1 MAEEATWSMAVAA
14 ASSAVDSD
22 SEDAAVAAAWD
33 DGKGPAVVPVFR
45 TYKGRGGS
53 RTLRASA

>member
-1 MAEEATWSMAVAA
+1 
-14 ASSAVDSD
+14 
-22 SEDAAVAAAWD
+22 VAAAWD